1 MVDIDSNEDSKGKGS
16 GLKSTDLG
24 VRSTAQV
31 VDTLVSHVPELRAKG
46 LSETGLGSQGVTKPR
61 VPVFA
66 VKAKKVQSSEKVVQP
81 RQVVQEMAQAK
92 NPMGLLLDYS
102 SDDDDEESPGE
113 STRSSNISKRRK
125 IEGPTGAAA
134 AASREVMP
142 QATNGIEDNV
152 CGPEG
157 NNESS

>member
-1 MVDIDSNEDSKGKGS
+1 V
-16 GLKSTDLG
+16 G

-46 LSETGLGSQGVTKPR
+46 LSETGLGSQVVTKPR
-61 VPVFA
+61 VPLFA

-81 RQVVQEMAQAK
+81 TQVVQETAQAK

-113 STRSSNISKRRK
+113 STSSNISKRRK